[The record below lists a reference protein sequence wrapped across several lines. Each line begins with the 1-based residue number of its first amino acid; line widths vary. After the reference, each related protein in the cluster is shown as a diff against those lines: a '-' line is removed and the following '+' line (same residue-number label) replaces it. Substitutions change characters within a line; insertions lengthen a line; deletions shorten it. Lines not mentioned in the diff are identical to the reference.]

1 MRKVFLL
8 ILLLA
13 VAAWGEPTVKIE
25 VLKQGRGP
33 ELQVGQEAQ
42 VGYTLTLESGKVIDQ
57 ATALKPFAFEVGS
70 NTVIRGFS
78 KAVTGMKVGERRQVV
93 VPPELGYGDKAA
105 GPIPANSKLLFQIEL
120 YGIGPSHTDEAAH
133 GHEGHD
139 HDAAECEEH
148 DHHHETAGHE
158 GHAHESAGHDEHDH
172 DHEGHAHDHEPAG
185 HEGHNHGH
193 DHGVDLAEAFQD
205 EDFLAKRNARDI
217 TRPAMYEYLLREFY
231 TKPWRAEDGYK
242 KVGLSSLKVFG
253 VLVLL
258 MAFSVAAT
266 RKGYLS
272 K

>member
-1 MRKVFLL
+1 VRRVVLL
-8 ILLLA
+8 ILLLSVA
-13 VAAWGEPTVKIE
+13 VWGEPTVEIE
-25 VLKQGRGP
+25 VLKEGRGP

-70 NTVIRGFS
+70 DTVIRGFS
-78 KAVTGMKVGERRQVV
+78 QAVTGMKVGERRQVV
-93 VPPELGYGDKAA
+93 VPPELGYGDKTA

-120 YGIGPSHTDEAAH
+120 YGIGPAEHDHEVA

-139 HDAAECEEH
+139 HDQDSVEHEGH
-148 DHHHETAGHE
+148 DHDTAGHE
-158 GHAHESAGHDEHDH
+158 GHDH
-172 DHEGHAHDHEPAG
+172 DFEPAG

-193 DHGVDLAEAFQD
+193 GHDHDVDLAEAFQD
-205 EDFLAKRNARDI
+205 EDFLSKRNARDI

-231 TKPWRAEDGYK
+231 TKPWRAKDGYK
-242 KVGLSSLKVFG
+242 KVGLSTLKVFG

-258 MAFSVAAT
+258 MAFSIVAT

>member
-1 MRKVFLL
+1 M
-8 ILLLA
+8 LLLSVA
-13 VAAWGEPTVKIE
+13 VWGEPTVEIE
-25 VLKQGRGP
+25 VLKEGRGP

-42 VGYTLTLESGKVIDQ
+42 VGYSLTLESGKIIDQ

-78 KAVTGMKVGERRQVV
+78 QAVTGMKVGERRQVV
-93 VPPELGYGDKAA
+93 VPPELGYGDKTA

-120 YGIGPSHTDEAAH
+120 YGIGPVEHDHDAAGHDGHDHEQETAGHEEHDHEQEAA

-139 HDAAECEEH
+139 HDY
-148 DHHHETAGHE
+148 
-158 GHAHESAGHDEHDH
+158 
-172 DHEGHAHDHEPAG
+172 EPAG
-185 HEGHNHGH
+185 HEGHNHG
-193 DHGVDLAEAFQD
+193 VDLTEAFKD

-231 TKPWRAEDGYK
+231 TKPWRAKDGYK
-242 KVGLSSLKVFG
+242 KVGLSTLKIFG

-258 MAFSVAAT
+258 VAFSVGAT